1 MKLHVSKH
9 KIEFK
14 TNIIFWNAYEF
25 IHSEEK
31 QKEIIALLPKK
42 ISSIESSLPTN
53 ITNEIQKKLNIQIK
67 TKKNWSNKG
76 IKILICIFLISNITT
91 IIKKISTE
99 TKVKKEKKIIL
110 QKEKLEKRTLAIQ
123 EKKHKSSNKKLASLL
138 YAIAKAPMTM
148 KIIEC
153 TPGNISVT
161 TEPGIKKKT
170 IDYLFTLSPEIS
182 NIKTKKKTNSP
193 FLILS
198 IDYDS

>member
-31 QKEIIALLPKK
+31 QKEILSLLPKK
-42 ISSIESSLPTN
+42 VSSIESSLPKN
-53 ITNEIQKKLNIQIK
+53 ITKEIEKKLNIQIK
-67 TKKNWSNKG
+67 TKKNWSNNG
-76 IKILICIFLISNITT
+76 IKILICLFLISNSAT

-99 TKVKKEKKIIL
+99 TKVKKEKKVLL
-110 QKEKLEKRTLAIQ
+110 QKEKQEKRTLAIQ
-123 EKKHKSSNKKLASLL
+123 EKKNKASNKKLASIL
-138 YAIAKAPMTM
+138 YAIAQAPITM

-153 TPGNISVT
+153 TPGNISIT
-161 TEPGIKKKT
+161 TEPGVKKKT
-170 IDYLFTLSPEIS
+170 IDYLFRLSPEIS
-182 NIKTKKKTNSP
+182 DIKTKKKPTSP
-193 FLILS
+193 LLILS